1 MSSQIDSRTILD
13 MGGAEKLLGRGDM
26 LFYPTGLPKPQ
37 RVQGVYVSDKEID
50 RIVEAVKVQGLMP
63 VYNEEITNV
72 EIKSETIGEEAAE
85 EWDDLIPEAAKL
97 FIENGQ
103 ASISLLQRRFRVGYT
118 RAARIVDQM
127 EQRGLVGPYEGSKPR
142 QIKITM
148 AQYNEMIEN
157 GEL

>member
-1 MSSQIDSRTILD
+1 
-13 MGGAEKLLGRGDM
+13 
-26 LFYPTGLPKPQ
+26 
-37 RVQGVYVSDKEID
+37 
-50 RIVEAVKVQGLMP
+50 MP

-72 EIKSETIGEEAAE
+72 EIKSETIGGEEAE